1 MVTWWWWLT
10 RKREKGK
17 RKKKKGAPRVCPVR
31 SETHGKEGTEKKRE
45 RQRERERQKE
55 TGQCKPSVGYSRT
68 QSLPLAHLRHEFLIA
83 RLPFSFFHNPVRP
96 AFPV

>member
-1 MVTWWWWLT
+1 MVVVD
-10 RKREKGK
+10 KEKGK

-45 RQRERERQKE
+45 RQRERERERQKE

-68 QSLPLAHLRHEFLIA
+68 HEFLIA